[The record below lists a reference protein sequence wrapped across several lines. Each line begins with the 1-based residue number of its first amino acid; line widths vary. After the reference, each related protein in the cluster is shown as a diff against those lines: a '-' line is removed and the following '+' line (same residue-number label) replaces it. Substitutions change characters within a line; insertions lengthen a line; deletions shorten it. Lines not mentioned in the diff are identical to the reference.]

1 MQPMSYVPR
10 FCQKKDLVKIHICG
24 KFYQCSVCGCEVKVF
39 QRFCITS
46 ESMKGLLFWGGGVG
60 GGRDVGSIL
69 HQILFDL
76 TETLTRVS
84 LQ

>member
-24 KFYQCSVCGCEVKVF
+24 KFYQCSVCGCKVNFF
-39 QRFCITS
+39 QSFCITS
-46 ESMKGLLFWGGGVG
+46 ESMKGLLFGGWGGR
-60 GGRDVGSIL
+60 GRGVGSIL
-69 HQILFDL
+69 HQILFNL